1 MQKNPV
7 ISYYR
12 DMDAYDR
19 ALKLLSMR
27 EHTEKELR
35 KKLSDKGY
43 QKAEIDD
50 AVGRLIAEGS
60 LSEKRFAEAYIRSR
74 LRKSPEGKEMLR
86 LRLREKGTPADIAAE
101 ALNEAWENE
110 DYVKPLSQ
118 YAESL
123 LRKKGESGT
132 VAALLRK
139 GFRNSEIKAALS
151 LLDRDIGE

>member
-1 MQKNPV
+1 
-7 ISYYR
+7 
-12 DMDAYDR
+12 
-19 ALKLLSMR
+19 MR

-50 AVGRLIAEGS
+50 AVGKLIAEGS

-86 LRLREKGTPADIAAE
+86 LRLREKGTPADISAE
-101 ALNEAWENE
+101 ALNEAWENEDYNE

>member
-1 MQKNPV
+1 
-7 ISYYR
+7 
-12 DMDAYDR
+12 
-19 ALKLLSMR
+19 
-27 EHTEKELR
+27 
-35 KKLSDKGY
+35 
-43 QKAEIDD
+43 
-50 AVGRLIAEGS
+50 
-60 LSEKRFAEAYIRSR
+60 
-74 LRKSPEGKEMLR
+74 MLR
-86 LRLREKGTPADIAAE
+86 LRLREKGTPADISAE

-151 LLDRDIGE
+151 LLNRDIGE